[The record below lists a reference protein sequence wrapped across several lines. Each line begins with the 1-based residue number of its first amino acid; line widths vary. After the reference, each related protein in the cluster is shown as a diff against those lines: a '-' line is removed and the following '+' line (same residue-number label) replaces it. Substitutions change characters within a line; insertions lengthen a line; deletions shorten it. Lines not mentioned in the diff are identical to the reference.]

1 MLSAQV
7 KEKITQGA
15 LDEKLARLYG
25 CSVEKTGGY
34 RSRLLR
40 AVEQFEGLFGAGRE
54 IRIFS
59 APGRT
64 EVGGNHT
71 DHQRGRV
78 LAASVNLDVIAV
90 VSASDG
96 AVIRV
101 KSEKY
106 PMDTVDTAELA
117 VNKSEGSSSAS
128 LIRGIAAGFHDLGY
142 TVGGFDA
149 YTTSDVLSGSGL
161 SSSAA
166 FEVLIGTIVND
177 LFCSAA
183 ESAVKIA
190 QIGQYAENVYFGKP
204 CGLMDQAASSVGSF
218 ITIDFKDAAAP
229 KVEKIDFNFAKSG
242 YALCIIDTRGSHAD
256 LTPDYAAIP
265 EEMKQVAAYFG
276 KEVLSEVDEESFFE
290 NIAGLRKTVGDRPVL
305 RAIHFFGDNR
315 RVLDEVA
322 ALKAGDFDEFK
333 RLVIE
338 SGRSSYMYLQN
349 VFSPAHVQ
357 EQGVSVALSL
367 CQKYLD
373 PKGGAYR
380 VHGGGFA
387 GTVQTF
393 VPLDYLPEF
402 IFKMEAVLG
411 EGSCHTL
418 AIRPEGGT
426 RIL

>member
-1 MLSAQV
+1 MLSEQV
-7 KEKITQGA
+7 KETIAQGA
-15 LDEKLARLYG
+15 LDEKLARLYVCG
-25 CSVEKTGGY
+25 EEKLGHYRGRLLQAVEK
-34 RSRLLR
+34 
-40 AVEQFEGLFGAGRE
+40 FEELFGFGRE

-71 DHQRGRV
+71 DHQRGHV

-90 VSASDG
+90 VAANGSR
-96 AVIRV
+96 VIHV

-106 PMDTVDTAELA
+106 PMDTVDTADLGVEEA
-117 VNKSEGSSSAS
+117 EKNSSMS
-128 LIRGIAAGFHDLGY
+128 LIRGISAAFCKLGY
-142 TVGGFDA
+142 PVGGFDA

-177 LFCSAA
+177 LFCGAK
-183 ESAVKIA
+183 ESALKIA
-190 QIGQYAENVYFGKP
+190 QIGQYVENVYFGKP

-218 ITIDFKDAAAP
+218 ITIDFKDANEP
-229 KVEKIDFNFAKSG
+229 KVEKIEFDFAKSG
-242 YALCIIDTRGSHAD
+242 CALCIIDSRGDHAD
-256 LTPDYAAIP
+256 LTSDYAAVP
-265 EEMKQVAAYFG
+265 QEMKQVAAYFG
-276 KEVLSEVDEESFFE
+276 KEVLSEVEEETFYA
-290 NIAGLRKTVGDRPVL
+290 NIAGLRKTMGDRAVL
-305 RAIHFFGDNR
+305 RAMHFYGDDR

-322 ALKAGDFDEFK
+322 ALKAGDFGAFK
-333 RLVIE
+333 QLVIE

-357 EQGVSVALSL
+357 EQGVSIVLAL
-367 CQKYLD
+367 CQKLLD
-373 PKGGAYR
+373 PVGGAYR

-393 VPLDYLPEF
+393 VPVPFLPEF

-418 AIRPEGGT
+418 SIRPDGGI